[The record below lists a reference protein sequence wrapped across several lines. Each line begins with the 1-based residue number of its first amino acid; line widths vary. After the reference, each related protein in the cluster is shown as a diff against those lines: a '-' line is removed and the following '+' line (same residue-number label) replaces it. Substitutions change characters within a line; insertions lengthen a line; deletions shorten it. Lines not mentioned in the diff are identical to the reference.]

1 MQQERS
7 VIVMRTIILLI
18 LLTVSFSVFAHD
30 TEEKNGR
37 ICAPFRGGVVDPAIV
52 DSMLQAAEEGNLY
65 RIQAK
70 SSRVG
75 FCVDSSIG
83 RFEAEFK
90 GIEGG
95 LALRRKVWGDDSQML
110 VMVDTNSLE
119 MKEDFVKHM
128 LKSESFLDTETYSK
142 ILFVSTGL
150 TWLDHE
156 KAILKGMLTMHG
168 VTKPVIFDVKLT
180 MAKNDNPQRVANVV
194 VTASSYIKRSDF
206 NMDRLTFLV
215 SDTVELC
222 MRVEASLFKK

>member
-1 MQQERS
+1 
-7 VIVMRTIILLI
+7 MRKIILL
-18 LLTVSFSVFAHD
+18 LLLNISLSAFAYD
-30 TEEKNGR
+30 IEDKNGR

-52 DSMLQAAEEGNLY
+52 DSMLKAAEEGNLY
-65 RIQAK
+65 RIQAR

-75 FCVDSSIG
+75 FCVDSSVG

-90 GIEGG
+90 GIQGG
-95 LALRRKVWGDDSQML
+95 LALRRKVWGDESQML

-128 LKSESFLDTETYSK
+128 LKSESFLDTETYSR

-150 TWLDHE
+150 KWLDHE
-156 KAILKGMLTMHG
+156 KATLEGMLTMHG
-168 VTKPVIFDVKLT
+168 VTKPVSFDVKLT
-180 MAKNDNPQRVANVV
+180 MAKNKDQEQAADII
-194 VTASSYIKRSDF
+194 VTASSFIKRTDF
-206 NMDRLTFLV
+206 DMKHLTFLV

>member
-1 MQQERS
+1 MRS
-7 VIVMRTIILLI
+7 IILLI
-18 LLTVSFSVFAHD
+18 LLSITFPVIAHD
-30 TEEKNGR
+30 TEEKYDR
-37 ICAPFRGGVVDPAIV
+37 VCAPFRGGVVDPAIV
-52 DSMLQAAEEGNLY
+52 DSMLQAAKEGNLY
-65 RIQAK
+65 RIQAN

-90 GIEGG
+90 GIQGG
-95 LALRRKVWGDDSQML
+95 LALRRKVWGDESQML

-119 MKEDFVKHM
+119 MEEDFVKHM
-128 LKSESFLDTETYSK
+128 LKSESFLDTVTYSK

-150 TWLDHE
+150 TWLDRE

-168 VTKPVIFDVKLT
+168 VTKPVSFDVKLT
-180 MAKNDNPQRVANVV
+180 MVDSNNQQHVADII
-194 VTASSYIKRSDF
+194 VTASSFIKRTEFD
-206 NMDRLTFLV
+206 MDNLTFLV

>member
-1 MQQERS
+1 
-7 VIVMRTIILLI
+7 MRTVILL
-18 LLTVSFSVFAHD
+18 LLFTISLSAIAHD
-30 TEEKNGR
+30 IEKKHDR
-37 ICAPFRGGVVDPAIV
+37 VCAPFRGGVVDPAIV

-65 RIQAK
+65 RIKAK

-90 GIEGG
+90 GIQGG
-95 LALRRKVWGDDSQML
+95 LALRRKVWGDESQML

-119 MKEDFVKHM
+119 MKEDFVKNM

-150 TWLDHE
+150 KWLDHE
-156 KAILKGMLTMHG
+156 KAILNGMLTMHG
-168 VTKPVIFDVKLT
+168 VTKPMAFDVKLT
-180 MAKNDNPQRVANVV
+180 MVDNKSAEQVADIV
-194 VTASSYIKRSDF
+194 VTASSFIKRTDF
-206 NMDRLTFLV
+206 DMDRLTFLV

-222 MRVEASLFKK
+222 MRVEATLFRK